1 MGTNSS
7 PQGDAALPSCGDE
20 GPAWTQTGDSRTRL
34 SPARLRLFTCVTRVL
49 PPAGH
54 TLCSPTSPATRP
66 RRLSSR
72 GSPSTPVTAL
82 PACPARP
89 RLPRGA
95 GSPPSPTPTCDGTHS
110 ASWCVH
116 PDAARSS
123 WRKSRLSGRRA
134 AGHYLG
140 ISAEVTGLQRAS
152 LRTEGRELTQPGG
165 GLRKSSLPGG
175 GTSRLMDGG
184 GGGSFVSLCP
194 LLCYALCPVSWG
206 QPASAHPPPP
216 TAWLPSGPR

>member
-1 MGTNSS
+1 M
-7 PQGDAALPSCGDE
+7 P
-20 GPAWTQTGDSRTRL
+20 
-34 SPARLRLFTCVTRVL
+34 
-49 PPAGH
+49 
-54 TLCSPTSPATRP
+54 
-66 RRLSSR
+66 
-72 GSPSTPVTAL
+72 AL

-134 AGHYLG
+134 AGRYPG

-175 GTSRLMDGG
+175 GDLPFDGRRRWWLLRVSVPSPVLCTVPCVLGAARL
-184 GGGSFVSLCP
+184 S
-194 LLCYALCPVSWG
+194 
-206 QPASAHPPPP
+206 PP
-216 TAWLPSGPR
+216 TPADCLAALRTPLTSPPLAGQTGPFLLHEATFPSPRAPRCT